1 MLLLVVGTLI
11 AIAHGCAL
19 PLMTIVFGDVT
30 NAFINQA
37 ATQSYVN
44 ANNTEQVLCASSAVA
59 NISNMSFP
67 DSMAAVLE
75 NIATGTADCNASA
88 FGVTLE
94 EILLVCFSNSS
105 QCLENDDF
113 FTAVDGEVYRFVGI
127 AVGVFI
133 AGFIQVAFFQAACE
147 RQVKKIR
154 LLYYRSILK
163 QDISWFDA
171 NPSGE
176 LSSRLTE

>member
-1 MLLLVVGTLI
+1 MLLLIGTLI
-11 AIAHGCAL
+11 AVAHGCAL
-19 PLMTIVFGDVT
+19 PLMTIVFGEVT
-30 NAFINQA
+30 DAFINQA
-37 ATQSYVN
+37 ATQSYIN
-44 ANNTEQVLCASSAVA
+44 PNYTSQVLCASATV
-59 NISNMSFP
+59 NITSNMPFL
-67 DSMAAVLE
+67 DSMNAVLM
-75 NIATGTADCNASA
+75 NITTGTADCDASA

-94 EILLVCFSNSS
+94 EILLACFSNSS
-105 QCLENDDF
+105 ECLENGDF
-113 FTAVDGEVYRFVGI
+113 FSAVDDNVYGFLGI

-154 LLYYRSILK
+154 LLYYRALLR

-171 NPSGE
+171 NPCGE